1 MTRKK
6 YYNLVNEFVRL
17 KDQQK
22 VLDKYQKMFEAICI
36 YCFKLP
42 KRIRKDLFYEL
53 AQGNWK
59 HLWETDEEKKMTIA
73 ELCENLK
80 WDVYYCSDRMSWDRL
95 CRIHWNWQRI
105 KDRLW
110 NQEMDKKLAKIEKEE
125 M

>member
-6 YYNLVNEFVRL
+6 YYKLVNEFAWL
-17 KDQQK
+17 KDQQE
-22 VLDKYQKMFEAICI
+22 VLDKYPKMFEVICI

-53 AQGNWK
+53 AKGNWK

-73 ELCENLK
+73 ELCEQLK
-80 WDVYYCSDRMSWDRL
+80 WDVFYCSDRMSWDRL

-110 NQEMDKKLAKIEKEE
+110 HQEMDKELAKIEKED

>member
-6 YYNLVNEFVRL
+6 YYNLVNEFVLL

-22 VLDKYQKMFEAICI
+22 VLDKYPKMFEAICI

-110 NQEMDKKLAKIEKEE
+110 NHEMDKELAQIEKEDE
-125 M
+125 

>member
-6 YYNLVNEFVRL
+6 YYNLVNEFVLL

-22 VLDKYQKMFEAICI
+22 VLDKYPKMFEAICI

-59 HLWETDEEKKMTIA
+59 HFWETDEEKKMTIA
-73 ELCENLK
+73 ELCEQLK
-80 WDVYYCSDRMSWDRL
+80 WDVFYCSDRMSWDRL

-110 NQEMDKKLAKIEKEE
+110 NQEMDKELAKIEKEE

>member
-6 YYNLVNEFVRL
+6 YYKLVNEFAWL
-17 KDQQK
+17 KDQQE
-22 VLDKYQKMFEAICI
+22 VLDKYPKMFEAICI

-73 ELCENLK
+73 ELCEQLK
-80 WDVYYCSDRMSWDRL
+80 WDVFYCSDRMSWDRL

-110 NQEMDKKLAKIEKEE
+110 NQEMDKELAKIEKEE

>member
-22 VLDKYQKMFEAICI
+22 VLDKYPKMFEAICI

-80 WDVYYCSDRMSWDRL
+80 WDVYYCSDKMSWDRL